1 MAKNPNYIELCDC
14 RGACNWFGWTRLG
27 KSTIRLP
34 SLECCIL
41 SGGAKYAWA
50 SMRCVYSMF
59 YEEEETC
66 SMESWMARWIYC
78 FVLYFFFLTFSLVE
92 SETNAGYN
100 TPYRSISYIT
110 HTHTHTCDVQ
120 FDYQCGSVFCIFL
133 ASMGYFFFVCG
144 WFDHF
149 VLSRFQRRN
158 QRIGSEANLPFC
170 SCCRYVRM

>member
-50 SMRCVYSMF
+50 SMRCVYSIF

-100 TPYRSISYIT
+100 TPYRSISYIK
-110 HTHTHTCDVQ
+110 HTHTHAT
-120 FDYQCGSVFCIFL
+120 FNLIISVALYFVYFLLQWDIFFL
-133 ASMGYFFFVCG
+133 CVVDSIISFYHDSSVGI
-144 WFDHF
+144 
-149 VLSRFQRRN
+149 N
-158 QRIGSEANLPFC
+158 E
-170 SCCRYVRM
+170 